1 MRRQI
6 AIGLLALLLVGCSAP
21 PSERPDFI
29 IAAAADLRFAM
40 DDIAK
45 RFQLLHPEV
54 TVKVIYG
61 SSGQFYQQIENTAPY
76 DVYCSADLEYPR
88 KLAQNGLAMPGTE
101 FQYAV
106 GRIVIWVSKK
116 STKFPGEVNLQ
127 SLRDPSVKFI
137 SISNPG
143 HAPYGKAAVAA
154 MTSLG
159 VYGSVKDKLVF
170 AENVSQAWQYID
182 TGAADIGIIA
192 LSLALA
198 QTVKDA
204 GRYWELPLD
213 SYPRMDQ
220 GGVILKS
227 TKNEATARAFRS
239 FILADTGRSVLKN
252 YGFFMP
258 NEK

>member
-1 MRRQI
+1 VRL
-6 AIGLLALLLVGCSAP
+6 LLAVLALTLAGCSATT
-21 PSERPDFI
+21 ERPDFI
-29 IAAAADLRFAM
+29 VAAAADLRFAM
-40 DDIAK
+40 DDIGK

-61 SSGQFYQQIENTAPY
+61 SSGQFYQQIENGAPY

-88 KLAQNGLAMPGTE
+88 KLTQNGLAIPGTE

-106 GRIVIWVSKK
+106 GRIVVWVSNT
-116 STKFPGEVNLQ
+116 SNLTGEVSLQ

-137 SISNPG
+137 SIANPG
-143 HAPYGKAAVAA
+143 HAPYGKAAVSAL
-154 MTSLG
+154 TSLG
-159 VYGSVKDKLVF
+159 VYESVKSKLVF
-170 AENVSQAWQYID
+170 GENVSQALQYIQ
-182 TGAADIGIIA
+182 TGSADIGIIA

-198 QTVKDA
+198 PSVKDT

-227 TKNEATARAFRS
+227 SKNETVARAFRS
-239 FILADTGRSVLKN
+239 FVLGDTGRTTLKN

-258 NEK
+258 LEQATK